1 MAHTRTVQPATHRAR
16 GLVLTEHEFELP
28 VDHDR
33 PDGESLIVFARE
45 VVARQRAADDLPWL
59 VFFQGGPGFEAA
71 RPFKPSSPTWLERA
85 LEDYRVLLLDQRGT
99 GRSTPV
105 GTLAGMS
112 VQEQVDYLKHF
123 RADGIVRDAELIRG
137 ALGIERWSVLGQ
149 SFGGFCVTRYLSAS
163 PEGLAEAFLTGGLP
177 PLEAHPDDIY
187 RATYRRMLERNRAYY
202 ERYPQDRERVRGI
215 VERLDAE
222 EVQLPSGDRLTS
234 RRFRAL
240 GNMLGMSDGFER
252 LHYIVELPV
261 DSPAFLHDAE
271 GGGTLSF
278 ARNPIYAVLHEGCY
292 GQGFATR
299 WSADR
304 VLPDE
309 FRGDPTLFTGEHVFP
324 WMFEDY
330 GALRPL
336 REAADLLAEHLWPQ
350 LYDVERLA
358 RNDVPGAAAIYSNDL
373 YVERE
378 YSEDAAATI
387 RGLHTWVTSEYEH
400 DGLRADGGRVLGR
413 LIDLVRGDL

>member
-1 MAHTRTVQPATHRAR
+1 MRVETHRAR
-16 GLVLTEHEFELP
+16 GLILAGHEFELP

-33 PDGESLIVFARE
+33 PDGPTLRVFARE
-45 VVARQRAADDLPWL
+45 VVSRKRERDELPWL

-71 RPFKPSSPTWLERA
+71 RPFKPGSPTWLERA
-85 LEDYRVLLLDQRGT
+85 LKDYRVLLLDQRGT

-105 GTLAGMS
+105 GALADMS
-112 VQEQVDYLKHF
+112 PEEQADYLKHF
-123 RADGIVRDAELIRG
+123 RADGIVRDAELIRNE
-137 ALGIERWSVLGQ
+137 LGVERWSVLGQ
-149 SFGGFCVTRYLSAS
+149 SFGGFCVTRYLSAA

-187 RATYRRMLERNRAYY
+187 RATYRRMLARNRDYY
-202 ERYPQDRERVRGI
+202 GRYPEDRERVRGI

-222 EVQLPSGDRLTS
+222 EVRLPSGDRLTS

-252 LHYIVELPV
+252 LHYLVELPV

-271 GGGTLSF
+271 GGVTLSY
-278 ARNPIYAVLHEGCY
+278 ARNPIYAVLHEACY

-299 WSADR
+299 WSAER

-309 FRGDPTLFTGEHVFP
+309 FREDPTLFTGEHVYP

-336 REAADLLAEHLWPQ
+336 HDVAQLLAEHVWPD
-350 LYDVERLA
+350 LYDVGRLA
-358 RNDVPGAAAIYSNDL
+358 RNDVPAAAAVYANDL

-378 YSEDAAATI
+378 YSEEAAAAI
-387 RGLHTWVTSEYEH
+387 RGLQAWVTSEYEH
-400 DGLRADGGRVLGR
+400 DGLRADGSRVLGR